1 MLNDVTFTEIKNSFA
16 AIAGLASFTPTDE
29 FFLQGSVNLA
39 VKKAYD
45 KSILWPRY
53 LVIGEERN
61 VLTSPANTIAFTQA
75 SKNDI
80 GEFIKIYQSE
90 PFVLRS
96 PREYEFVVS
105 SAGAK
110 IVDFQPSSATTAYVT
125 YKKNLVTNYTPDSTD
140 IPSEFRDFI
149 IYSALSDFYMGDGQ
163 NDKAVY
169 AMQIANDNLDLQL
182 SRLENKRNNQIF
194 SCRIS
199 THNSRQSRN

>member
-140 IPSEFRDFI
+140 IPS
-149 IYSALSDFYMGDGQ
+149 DFYTGDGQ

-182 SRLENKRNNQIF
+182 SKLENKRNNQIF